1 MPPVNPQSL
10 SLRARPRKRRRED
23 GRNEP
28 GGVPVRRSLGEGAS
42 RRRRVSGD
50 RGSQPRPDVQAGRP
64 TTAPTRAAEAQ
75 ARGQRAEHERR
86 GPAPHLAKPG
96 VQPGAESGAR
106 RVVAPCV
113 GARSDSDEPGEAR
126 TVTPPAAR
134 FLRTFRAA
142 RQRREVSHD
151 LDNDGLPLV
160 ILSSGVQEGRPSS
173 RTVHRRWSVREGDGE
188 S

>member
-1 MPPVNPQSL
+1 MEPVNPQPL
-10 SLRARPRKRRRED
+10 PLRARPRKRRRED

-28 GGVPVRRSLGEGAS
+28 GGES

-50 RGSQPRPDVQAGRP
+50 RGSQPRPDVQEGRP
-64 TTAPTRAAEAQ
+64 AAAAKLTPEAQ
-75 ARGQRAEHERR
+75 ARGQRAEHQ
-86 GPAPHLAKPG
+86 PARPSAVLAKPG
-96 VQPGAESGAR
+96 VQPGAESVAR

-142 RQRREVSHD
+142 RQRREVSRD
-151 LDNDGLPLV
+151 LDTDGLSLV
-160 ILSSGVQEGRPSS
+160 VLSSGVQEGRPAFARSAAES
-173 RTVHRRWSVREGDGE
+173 EGCRDVVPLRDEGGPP
-188 S
+188 